1 MADYGIWM
9 PVIKQL
15 LQVDALRAADYL
27 AQEVRDVFSYE
38 HFMFCHAL
46 LHFEERGSLIKYS
59 CWVTEQFNVVWRRML
74 ENHTTHGGGRV
85 KGDGSRAH
93 MNPNLQAFYRLVLLY
108 GGQLQD
114 CLLDLGL
121 SIALRQVPCQP
132 CTWLQR

>member
-1 MADYGIWM
+1 MR
-9 PVIKQL
+9 
-15 LQVDALRAADYL
+15 ALSLNVMEYS
-27 AQEVRDVFSYE
+27 VRSYE

-46 LHFEERGSLIKYS
+46 QHFEERGSLIKYS
-59 CWVTEQFNVVWRRML
+59 CWVTEHFNVVWRRML

-93 MNPNLQAFYRLVLLY
+93 MNPNLQGFYRLVLLC

-121 SIALRQVPCQP
+121 SIE
-132 CTWLQR
+132 WLSKELDAA